1 MKVNFNQCIK
11 PGYTVYDYDTPAK
24 QYCVCAWFLY
34 PVFVLYAIVREL
46 KYRFYHW
53 LNVIG
58 IMQTPEGGRMC
69 FKDIRIKNIRKE
81 EPPEFKNAIA
91 GYLKHD
97 TEDVEDNHE

>member
-1 MKVNFNQCIK
+1 
-11 PGYTVYDYDTPAK
+11 
-24 QYCVCAWFLY
+24 
-34 PVFVLYAIVREL
+34 
-46 KYRFYHW
+46 
-53 LNVIG
+53 
-58 IMQTPEGGRMC
+58 MC